1 MPSLKIKY
9 TTLLTFVF
17 ISSYSQH
24 YVDIPFTQDY
34 SVKYDKQKSDLNLLD
49 VGTDRNS
56 KTIVVSSEGLL
67 SPWDD
72 KLKPNFQYRPL
83 ENIKINDIEVYENQ
97 FYFLTNNAV
106 LSLSH
111 GGNFY
116 EEHGLKDPKLF
127 SLANDKSLIVLNNE
141 SLVYLSKI
149 EPYKKILELDE
160 KPLSLS
166 YDNKKGRFLI
176 LTPKNIYEF
185 SLDSLSLRNIYK
197 GKGLTCFEYHQE
209 KIWVGTN
216 NGIYQLESKNFS
228 VVKIINELPHNE
240 ITSLKQINGKLWAG
254 STRGAFKFRSDG
266 KFDYYASKRWLLDD
280 RVITINSGPD
290 DSVFILTKKGL
301 NKIAFKSMT
310 LEQKASYFQGIQR
323 KRHIRYG
330 LESSVKLR
338 KAGDLSTLEL
348 IDTDNDGLWTS
359 MYLASELFRY
369 AVTGSDDAK
378 LNAFEAFEAMEKLT
392 NISDIKGFPART
404 YEINGYQRSNWNENS
419 SLGVWKNG
427 KDEKWV
433 WKTTTSS
440 DESCGH
446 FFVYA
451 LFAEIIKDKEWRN
464 RAIKLIQDQMDHI
477 INNDWYLVSWNGKPT
492 RWGRW
497 NPDYVNSFPIA
508 VGDRRL
514 NSTLILAFLQTAY
527 HFTND
532 QKYKKHAFNLINEYG
547 YGENA
552 SRSANVIGYVEGE
565 MLSDSWN
572 HSDDEMYFLT
582 APAFVN
588 YAFDDKMKKKH
599 LKAVTS
605 HWQIERSE
613 KNPLWNFL
621 YTLSGGDE
629 IDLEESIWWLKHYPL
644 DLIDWRVENKHR
656 KDLVKLNPNF
666 RKQEYLDV
674 LPRDERPH
682 HLHNAAYKN
691 DGGSDGYREYSP
703 YIYLLPY
710 WAGRYT
716 KKIQSI
722 NNR

>member
-9 TTLLTFVF
+9 TTLLIFVF

-24 YVDIPFTQDY
+24 YIDIPFTQDY
-34 SVKYDKQKSDLNLLD
+34 SVKYDKQKSNLNLLD

-116 EEHGLKDPKLF
+116 KEHGLKDPKLF

-149 EPYKKILELDE
+149 KPYKKILELDE

-254 STRGAFKFRSDG
+254 TTRGAFKFRSDG

-280 RVITINSGPD
+280 RVITINPGPD

-310 LEQKASYFQGIQR
+310 LEQKQAI
-323 KRHIRYG
+323 
-330 LESSVKLR
+330 
-338 KAGDLSTLEL
+338 
-348 IDTDNDGLWTS
+348 
-359 MYLASELFRY
+359 FR
-369 AVTGSDDAK
+369 VFK
-378 LNAFEAFEAMEKLT
+378 EK
-392 NISDIKGFPART
+392 DI
-404 YEINGYQRSNWNENS
+404 
-419 SLGVWKNG
+419 
-427 KDEKWV
+427 
-433 WKTTTSS
+433 
-440 DESCGH
+440 
-446 FFVYA
+446 
-451 LFAEIIKDKEWRN
+451 
-464 RAIKLIQDQMDHI
+464 
-477 INNDWYLVSWNGKPT
+477 
-492 RWGRW
+492 
-497 NPDYVNSFPIA
+497 
-508 VGDRRL
+508 
-514 NSTLILAFLQTAY
+514 
-527 HFTND
+527 
-532 QKYKKHAFNLINEYG
+532 
-547 YGENA
+547 
-552 SRSANVIGYVEGE
+552 
-565 MLSDSWN
+565 
-572 HSDDEMYFLT
+572 
-582 APAFVN
+582 
-588 YAFDDKMKKKH
+588 
-599 LKAVTS
+599 
-605 HWQIERSE
+605 
-613 KNPLWNFL
+613 
-621 YTLSGGDE
+621 
-629 IDLEESIWWLKHYPL
+629 
-644 DLIDWRVENKHR
+644 
-656 KDLVKLNPNF
+656 
-666 RKQEYLDV
+666 
-674 LPRDERPH
+674 
-682 HLHNAAYKN
+682 
-691 DGGSDGYREYSP
+691 
-703 YIYLLPY
+703 
-710 WAGRYT
+710 
-716 KKIQSI
+716 
-722 NNR
+722 